1 MGPEP
6 IPEALGIAGL
16 TDLLPGSGE
25 LADRLP
31 WQEVPRETAM
41 LQSVQKLTD
50 VASFPIAWIA
60 GSAVLAA
67 FAWLLATDRIPPV
80 VVYLVQLFLSF

>member
-1 MGPEP
+1 
-6 IPEALGIAGL
+6 
-16 TDLLPGSGE
+16 
-25 LADRLP
+25 
-31 WQEVPRETAM
+31 M